1 MNLLTFFIIVIGYFI
16 VKASGGLDED
26 APIITKK
33 SIPTPKKID
42 IDEQSSIESYIKARD
57 ILNAVDFERATRF
70 DLYRLI
76 DVLEEV
82 EGSEVAEALKKA
94 DINLLRESL
103 VEARDILNSKDL
115 ESKTTISTR
124 EFYKGTL
131 TDEQMEEAEIKVNRV
146 LNSDEEYD
154 EDLDDINI
162 ETLGNRIKVGV
173 PLAILSIGDK
183 STRIKKKRELVEK
196 LEREHGF
203 QRGYIPSWDT
213 EERLYDKYKGDE
225 EKYLDAKIVELQEK
239 NLSHDMY
246 LTDDEKNL
254 WGWY

>member
-103 VEARDILNSKDL
+103 VEARDILNSKYL

-124 EFYKGTL
+124 
-131 TDEQMEEAEIKVNRV
+131 
-146 LNSDEEYD
+146 
-154 EDLDDINI
+154 
-162 ETLGNRIKVGV
+162 
-173 PLAILSIGDK
+173 
-183 STRIKKKRELVEK
+183 
-196 LEREHGF
+196 
-203 QRGYIPSWDT
+203 
-213 EERLYDKYKGDE
+213 
-225 EKYLDAKIVELQEK
+225 
-239 NLSHDMY
+239 
-246 LTDDEKNL
+246 
-254 WGWY
+254 